1 MNSSSQIAANTAV
14 KPTSFRWTVCAL
26 LFAATTVNYID
37 RQILSLL
44 KPLLDQEL
52 GWTNEQFG
60 MANSLFQGA
69 YAGSLLLFGWL
80 IDRYGTK
87 LGYALSILA
96 WSLAAAGHALAS
108 TVTGFFAWRV
118 ALGLGEGGN
127 FPAAIKATAL
137 WFPKSERAFATTL
150 FNSGA
155 NVGALIAPATIP
167 FLAASIGWHMTF
179 VVAGSI
185 GLVWVAFWWSL
196 YSLPKESRFVN
207 SSELAHIE
215 SDGQTQESE
224 KPLPW
229 KSLFSY
235 RGAWAFIAVRLLTDP
250 VWWFFL
256 IWLPDYFHKIHG
268 QDLKQ
273 SSGKLVTL
281 YGIVTVLSIFAGW
294 VSARLAKSGWSINTV
309 RKLSQLVPA
318 VLVVPIMFVPHFSNP
333 WVAVILIGIAGGAH
347 QAWSATNFTTI
358 SDMFP
363 RRAVASLTG
372 IGGMVGALSGM
383 LFPVATGRLLD
394 HYKVLGNLAG
404 GYSVLFSCC
413 AFAYLVA
420 LAINHLL
427 APRFD
432 PVKIKES

>member
-1 MNSSSQIAANTAV
+1 MNPPVATTPISKAT
-14 KPTSFRWTVCAL
+14 TFRWTVCAL

-44 KPLLDQEL
+44 KPMLDQEL

-60 MANSLFQGA
+60 IANSLFQGA
-69 YAGSLLLFGWL
+69 YAASLLIFGWL

-87 LGYALSILA
+87 IGYALSILA

-108 TVTGFFAWRV
+108 TVTAFYGWRI

-167 FLAASIGWHMTF
+167 FLAAAVGWHATF
-179 VVAGSI
+179 LVAGVI
-185 GLVWVAFWWSL
+185 GLIWITFWWSL
-196 YSLPKESRFVN
+196 YSVPSQSKHVN
-207 SSELAHIE
+207 SVELEHIE
-215 SDGQTQESE
+215 SDGDKEQTE

-229 KSLFSY
+229 LSLLSY
-235 RGAWAFIAVRLLTDP
+235 RGAWAFIAVRLMTDP

-256 IWLPDYFHKIHG
+256 IWLPDYFHKVHG

-281 YGIVTVLSIFAGW
+281 YGIVTVLSVFAGW
-294 VSARLAKSGWSINTV
+294 LSAKLAKSGWSINTV
-309 RKLSQLVPA
+309 RKLSQLVSA
-318 VLVVPIMFVPHFSNP
+318 GLVVPIMFVPHFPNP
-333 WVAVILIGIAGGAH
+333 WMAVLLIGLAGGAH
-347 QAWSATNFTTI
+347 QAWSATNFTTV

-372 IGGMVGALSGM
+372 IGGMVGAVGGM
-383 LFPVATGRLLD
+383 LFPIVTGRLLD
-394 HYKVLGNLAG
+394 HYKALGNLSG
-404 GYSVLFSCC
+404 GYGVLFVCC
-413 AFAYLVA
+413 AFAYLAA
-420 LAINHLL
+420 LGINHLL

-432 PVKIKES
+432 PVKIKEA